1 MHAAP
6 PVGPPGAPPVAIER
20 RRPDVEGSLRA
31 IASIFALQ
39 DMIML
44 AYLTIT
50 ALMVWWAPPGP
61 LQPGC
66 ARAIYGAMA
75 ALSIGCL
82 VSRGLVGLPVRL
94 RAALYRVALVGVL
107 LANYLTLRDF
117 LYFIRSDSVDE
128 ALVRLDLR
136 LFGVEPALWLE
147 RFNQRPIVEWF
158 SFFYFSYFAIGV
170 VYMLGVLWLSRPS
183 RRTAEFAI
191 GTLMVFAIGQLG
203 YTAVPG
209 FGPVG
214 YLKDQFHGPVAG
226 GFWWSCVWGTV
237 QAGGAMK
244 DIFPSLHTA
253 VPFWFTLYALH
264 QARTDRRWRWPA
276 RVTGFFSANIIVS
289 TMLLRWHYGVDV
301 LAGLLL
307 ASTAALVSPRLAAL
321 EEAWRRS
328 QGFPGPWC
336 FDDAEWVGAS
346 ARLEGER

>member
-1 MHAAP
+1 
-6 PVGPPGAPPVAIER
+6 
-20 RRPDVEGSLRA
+20 
-31 IASIFALQ
+31 
-39 DMIML
+39 ML
-44 AYLTIT
+44 SYLTIT

-66 ARAIYGAMA
+66 ARVIYVAMA

-82 VSRGLVGLPVRL
+82 VCRGLSGLPVRL
-94 RAALYRVALVGVL
+94 RATLYRFALVGVL

-117 LYFIRSDSVDE
+117 LYFIRPDSVDE

-147 RFNQRPIVEWF
+147 RFNRPPIVEWF
-158 SFFYFSYFAIGV
+158 SFFYFSYFAIDV
-170 VYMLGVLWLSRPS
+170 AYMLGVLWLCRPG
-183 RRTAEFAI
+183 RKTAEFAI
-191 GTLMVFAIGQLG
+191 GTLLVFTLGQLG

-226 GFWWSCVWGTV
+226 GFWWSCVWDTV

-253 VPFWFTLYALH
+253 VPFWFALYARH
-264 QARTDRRWRWPA
+264 QAKTDRRWRWPA

-301 LAGLLL
+301 IAGLVL
-307 ASTAALVSPRLAAL
+307 ASTAALVTPWLAAR
-321 EEAWRRS
+321 EEAWREA
-328 QGFPGPWC
+328 QGFLGPWC
-336 FDDAEWVGAS
+336 FDEAERVVSRG
-346 ARLEGER
+346 RLEGQP